1 MSAIAIPRAR
11 AAKLAPRWFALRAF
25 GNEAGKGLRLMWR
38 RRSVTSTFVVLNGF
52 NYLMIQFFIGGGH
65 IILPVLALTLPALFA
80 VTVSSVAALQGSGG
94 IAEEVNGGTLE
105 QAHLSPALPSL
116 LAAGRL
122 AALAVEGLITATV
135 LVLAFGLGYGPHW
148 IIRPDALVPLAL
160 TILDALGYGLLMTA
174 LTLRVASI
182 GAVVHVFNM
191 AVMFFGGFFIPVTL
205 FPHGVEVFARFLP
218 TALGVEVLN
227 TTLAGHGLGAAWSNG
242 TLPWL
247 LVHVAVLGTLA
258 WAAYLHTVRR
268 ARREGGLSPR

>member
-1 MSAIAIPRAR
+1 MSALVLPRFGAPGTS
-11 AAKLAPRWFALRAF
+11 PRWFAFRAV

-38 RRSVTSTFVVLNGF
+38 RRAVTITFVVLNGL

-65 IILPVLALTLPALFA
+65 VVVPVLALTLPALFA

-105 QAHLSPALPSL
+105 QAHLSPAPPSL
-116 LAAGRL
+116 LALGRL
-122 AALAVEGLITATV
+122 AALAAEGLITAA
-135 LVLAFGLGYGPHW
+135 VLALVFGLGYGPHW
-148 IIRPDALVPLAL
+148 AIRPDALVPLAL
-160 TILDALGYGLLMTA
+160 TIADALGYGLLMTA
-174 LTLRVASI
+174 LTLRVTGI

-191 AVMFFGGFFIPVTL
+191 AVMFFGGMFIPVTL
-205 FPHGVEVFARFLP
+205 FPRGVEIAARFLP

-227 TTLAGHGLGAAWSNG
+227 TTLAGRGLGAAWSDG

-247 LVHVAVLGTLA
+247 LVHVVALGGLG